1 MKVGGGRPVPAR
13 AKLAIDDKTKT
24 MMNLMALSK
33 AWENANVY
41 EMRVIK
47 SDLVSVYKL
56 S

>member
-1 MKVGGGRPVPAR
+1 
-13 AKLAIDDKTKT
+13 
-24 MMNLMALSK
+24 MNLMAK

-56 S
+56 SQKEFKPV